1 MALSRDA
8 WIVYMTR
15 LQSDWRAYAQEFD
28 QHIERGPDACVVDAF
43 LNSLCTE
50 WGKRGRSGW

>member
-1 MALSRDA
+1 MHRDA

-15 LQSDWRAYAQEFD
+15 LQGDWRAYAQEFD
-28 QHIERGPDACVVDAF
+28 QHLERGPDACVVDAF